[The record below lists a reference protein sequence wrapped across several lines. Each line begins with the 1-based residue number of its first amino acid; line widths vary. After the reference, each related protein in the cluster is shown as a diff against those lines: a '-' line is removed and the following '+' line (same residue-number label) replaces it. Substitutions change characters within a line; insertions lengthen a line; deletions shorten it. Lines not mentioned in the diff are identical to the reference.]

1 MATKSKKAATTA
13 AVPKKSI
20 AETRKELEEVKLELD
35 KERQKLSCYLCG
47 NKYRPEAFY
56 ISTDPNA
63 KSGKVPICKKC
74 AYEIAMRKVP
84 DTKDEY
90 LGATK
95 ESTKMAL
102 EYLDKPF
109 VDKVWDGA
117 VSEANNEK
125 CTRQKKSPWTSYI
138 KTISSFPQYNTMRW
152 KDGDG
157 YKLELNPKYVP
168 SAIDNSNDE
177 NSQLKEEYRQN
188 KLDVIN
194 LIGYDPFGDYPL
206 EEDKPLLYATL
217 AGLIDNETKEDM
229 MKLQAVIHI
238 VKKLNQAEKINKQ
251 IDTILS
257 DSSNDINIAV
267 LDKLSASSQKIMSI
281 AQGLAKDN
289 GIAVNF
295 NNNKSKGANTL
306 SGKIKDLNT
315 LGGTGMRE
323 AQINMFDIDTCQG
336 MLQVAEISAKA
347 RRDQI
352 GYDENILQEMKVIS
366 ADLVEKYKR
375 ERDEAVE
382 RARKLLVE
390 NMDLK
395 EFLKEK
401 KLVNNKY
408 EVITYEPDSD
418 S

>member
-1 MATKSKKAATTA
+1 MATKTKKAATTMA
-13 AVPKKSI
+13 APKKSI
-20 AETRKELEEVKLELD
+20 AETRKELEEVKLELE
-35 KERQKLSCYLCG
+35 KEKEKMSCYLCG
-47 NKYRPEAFY
+47 QKHRPDAFY

-63 KSGKVPICKKC
+63 KSGKAPICKKC
-74 AYEIAMRKVP
+74 SYEIAMRKVP

-95 ESTKMAL
+95 ESAKMAL

-109 VDKVWDGA
+109 IDKLWDGA
-117 VSEANNEK
+117 VGEANN
-125 CTRQKKSPWTSYI
+125 TTVSNHKKSPWTSYI
-138 KTISSFPQYNTMRW
+138 KTISSLSQYNTMRW

-157 YKLELNPKYVP
+157 YKLVL
-168 SAIDNSNDE
+168 NSNYKPKDDE
-177 NSQLKEEYRQN
+177 TTENTELKEEYRQN

-194 LIGYDPFGDYPL
+194 LIGYDPFLDYPL

-217 AGLIDNETKEDM
+217 AGLVDSETKDDM

-238 VKKLNQAEKINKQ
+238 VKKLNQAEKLNKQ
-251 IDTILS
+251 IDAMLA
-257 DSSNDINIAV
+257 DPSNEMNIAAI
-267 LDKLSASSQKIMSI
+267 DKLSASSQKIMSI
-281 AQGLAKDN
+281 AQNLAKDN

-306 SGKIKDLNT
+306 SGKIKELNT
-315 LGGTGMRE
+315 LGGSGMRE
-323 AQINMFDIDTCQG
+323 AQINMFDINTCEG

-352 GYDENILQEMKVIS
+352 GYDENVLQEMKVIS
-366 ADLVEKYKR
+366 ADLVDKYRR
-375 ERDEAVE
+375 ERDQAVE
-382 RARKLLVE
+382 RSRKLLVE

-401 KLVNNKY
+401 KLINKSSLGNY
-408 EVITYEPDSD
+408 
-418 S
+418 